1 MKIIYKQS
9 DDKSVFAKYGIC
21 NCCFKLLYTEYDIR
35 RGSKKTHSHMGFEI
49 HIINKGHQIYKV
61 GEEEYRVKGGN
72 MLIIPPGLTH
82 CFKSSAENV
91 SKCAVVFELDEN
103 SCVFQRNKCIV
114 TKIPAAIQSNIQEIL
129 SEYKNNL
136 FFSQQLLENSLF
148 NIVVHILRL
157 MEYKE
162 DTVNESNIGEDYR
175 LLIAKQYIDDNLEL
189 NLKISDVAA
198 HCYLSAKQL
207 TRLFK
212 NHESITPAEY
222 IRIKKTEYAK
232 QLINTGFSFAE
243 ISEKLNFSS
252 QYYFNSFF
260 KKYFG
265 MTPGAYRD
273 SMLR

>member
-1 MKIIYKQS
+1 
-9 DDKSVFAKYGIC
+9 
-21 NCCFKLLYTEYDIR
+21 
-35 RGSKKTHSHMGFEI
+35 MGFEI

-61 GEEEYRVKGGN
+61 GVEEYRVKSGN

-82 CFKSSAENV
+82 FFKSSAENI

-103 SCVFQRNKCIV
+103 TSVFLRRKCIV
-114 TKIPAAIQSNIQEIL
+114 TQIPDAIQGNIQEIL

-136 FFSQQLLENSLF
+136 FFSQQLIENSLF
-148 NIVVHILRL
+148 NIVVYILRL
-157 MEYKE
+157 MEYRE
-162 DTVNESNIGEDYR
+162 DIVNKISIGEDYR
-175 LLIAKQYIDDNLEL
+175 LLISKQFINDNLEL

-198 HCYLSAKQL
+198 HCYLSTKQL

-212 NHESITPAEY
+212 NHEGVTPAEY
-222 IRIKKTEYAK
+222 IRIKKTEYAR
-232 QLINTGFSFAE
+232 QLINTGVPFSE

-252 QYYFNSFF
+252 QYHFNSFF

-273 SMLR
+273 TMLR